1 MNRSLY
7 SGVSGMKAHQT
18 RMDVIGN
25 NIANVNTYGF
35 KASRVTFSD
44 IYYQTVMA
52 GSEGTSTS
60 GGTNS
65 GGIGYGTSVGSIDLL
80 MGQSSFTMT
89 DSTLDLAIDGEGFLQ
104 VQDADGNKY
113 YTRAGALSFD
123 SAGNLVDSSGNFVL
137 GINGDPLG
145 QTSEGNSLIQLSLP
159 SVAAAHSTGTE
170 MINSK
175 KFTLTT
181 SNTSDAGNI
190 SMQIIQGSNMTDGVK
205 ATADVGTNGIVIT
218 LNPTETFMSIND
230 LNLEINKAIDTF
242 MESNVGAKHPAGE
255 FTLKL
260 ENGEWPKEGITG
272 EEICSTDYTL
282 QDGTID
288 WPAGNIG
295 GGFSFEG
302 TTGSGF
308 GSKFTGTAAGG
319 AAGGTGDDDEDAE
332 EEYSLTV
339 FSITYNQA
347 DKKFT
352 VTATMGGET
361 YTGEITENKTEVGTM
376 KLNNSSNANDYVIF
390 ERPSY
395 NTIMSEMLSA
405 AESDTTISTDP
416 IKDAE
421 GNEIGQKLNDGA
433 IWNPITFNT
442 DSPIAVTPA
451 EESKCLGLSSTKFV
465 LGGGTSGGAQGIE
478 SLTGVAIGA
487 DGTIVATHPQLGE
500 VVVGQI
506 CLVTFANPEGL
517 VQSSG
522 TYFTEGANSGQMNYC
537 QPGKGGSGQLV
548 SGSLELSNV
557 DLSREFSDMI
567 TTQRGYQACSRLIT
581 VSDTMLEELVNLKR

>member
-44 IYYQTVMA
+44 VYYQTVRSGSA
-52 GSEGTSTS
+52 GSSTS
-60 GGTNS
+60 GGTNP

-89 DSTLDLAIDGEGFLQ
+89 DSSLDLAIDGEGFLQ

-159 SVAAAHSTGTE
+159 SVAASKSTGSQT
-170 MINSK
+170 INSK

-181 SNTSDAGNI
+181 SNTTDDGNI
-190 SMQIIQGSNMTDGVK
+190 SMQIIQGSGMTDGVK
-205 ATADVGTNGIVIT
+205 AVAEVGTNGIVIT
-218 LNPTETFMSIND
+218 LNPTEEFGSIDDLNSAIND
-230 LNLEINKAIDTF
+230 AIDTY
-242 MESNVGAKHPAGE
+242 MEANVGSKHPAGT
-255 FTLKL
+255 FTLSM
-260 ENGEWPKEGITG
+260 NPTDGNWPRTG
-272 EEICSTDYTL
+272 EDLCSTDYTL
-282 QDGTID
+282 RDGTVD
-288 WPAGNIG
+288 WPNTLIG
-295 GGFSFEG
+295 GGFDFEG

-308 GSKFTGTAAGG
+308 KPADDAQLTAFTIEYDDTNKAFKITATIGG
-319 AAGGTGDDDEDAE
+319 
-332 EEYSLTV
+332 EEY
-339 FSITYNQA
+339 
-347 DKKFT
+347 
-352 VTATMGGET
+352 
-361 YTGEITENKTEVGTM
+361 TGAISESKTEVGTM
-376 KLNNSSNANDYVIF
+376 KLTKDGAADSNDYIVL
-390 ERPSY
+390 ERPAY
-395 NTIMSEMLSA
+395 
-405 AESDTTISTDP
+405 ST
-416 IKDAE
+416 IKDAMIDAKNGSKDGTDDVSITD
-421 GNEIGQKLNDGA
+421 GNLDNGSKWDPFASASINLG
-433 IWNPITFNT
+433 T
-442 DSPIAVTPA
+442 DSLDVTPA
-451 EESKCLGLSSTKFV
+451 KESNCLGLSSTKFV
-465 LGGGTSGGAQGIE
+465 LKDGTAGGAQGIE

-500 VVVGQI
+500 IVVGQI

-522 TYFTEGANSGQMNYC
+522 TYFTEGANSGVINYC

-557 DLSREFSDMI
+557 DLSKEFSDMI

>member
-44 IYYQTVMA
+44 IYYQTVRS

-145 QTSEGNSLIQLSLP
+145 QTSEGNSLIQLTLP
-159 SVAAAHSTGTE
+159 SVAASRSEADE

-175 KFTLTT
+175 KFVITT
-181 SNTSDAGNI
+181 SNTSDSGNI
-190 SMQIIQGSNMTDGVK
+190 SMQIVQGSNMTDGVK
-205 ATADVGTNGIVIT
+205 AVAEVGTNGIVIT
-218 LNPTETFMSIND
+218 LNPTETFTTLSDLNQAIND
-230 LNLEINKAIDTF
+230 AIDTY
-242 MESNVGAKHPAGE
+242 MEANVGASHPAGTFE
-255 FTLKL
+255 ITMPNASVEEVFGADGL
-260 ENGEWPKEGITG
+260 TG
-272 EEICSTDYTL
+272 EQICSTDYTL
-282 QDGTID
+282 QDGTIA
-288 WPAGNIG
+288 WPSGNIA

-308 GSKFTGTAAGG
+308 GKSFADPANAYLTEFTI
-319 AAGGTGDDDEDAE
+319 D
-332 EEYSLTV
+332 YSD
-339 FSITYNQA
+339 N
-347 DKKFT
+347 KFT
-352 VTATMGGET
+352 VNATIGGQH
-361 YTGEITENKTEVGTM
+361 YTGTISSNKTEVGTM
-376 KLNNSSNANDYVIF
+376 KLTNADNPDATDYVIF

-395 NTIMSEMLSA
+395 DDIKTALKNA
-405 AESDTTISTDP
+405 ANDTATVGDSNADSLYDTATDALTDGTGWEPFKTVGKTLGDGSDPAQT
-416 IKDAE
+416 
-421 GNEIGQKLNDGA
+421 N
-433 IWNPITFNT
+433 
-442 DSPIAVTPA
+442 IAVTRA

-487 DGTIVATHPQLGE
+487 DGTIMATHPQLGE
-500 VVVGQI
+500 VVIGQI

-522 TYFTEGANSGQMNYC
+522 TYFTEGANSGTMNYC
-537 QPGKGGSGQLV
+537 TPGKGGSGQLV

>member
-44 IYYQTVMA
+44 IYYQTVQA

-159 SVAAAHSTGTE
+159 SVAASRSTGEE
-170 MINSK
+170 MINGK

-181 SNTSDAGNI
+181 ANTSDAGNI
-190 SMQIIQGSNMTDGVK
+190 SIQLIQGSGMTDGVK
-205 ATADVGTNGIVIT
+205 ATAEVGTNGIVVTI
-218 LNPTETFMSIND
+218 NPQETFMSMADLNTAIND
-230 LNLEINKAIDTF
+230 AIDSY
-242 MESNVGAKHPAGE
+242 MESNVGASHPAGE
-255 FTLKL
+255 FTLTL
-260 ENGEWPKEGITG
+260 DNAEWPAEGITG
-272 EEICSTDYTL
+272 EQICSTDYTL
-282 QDGTID
+282 QDGTVD
-288 WPAGNIG
+288 WPAGNIA
-295 GGFSFEG
+295 GGFSPEG

-308 GSKFTGTAAGG
+308 GAKFADPDNTTLEAF
-319 AAGGTGDDDEDAE
+319 TVTYDAD
-332 EEYSLTV
+332 T
-339 FSITYNQA
+339 N
-347 DKKFT
+347 KFT
-352 VTATMGGET
+352 VEATIGT
-361 YTGEITENKTEVGTM
+361 IKYTGEITENKTEVGTM
-376 KLNNSSNANDYVIF
+376 KLVNADGGSNSNDYIIF
-390 ERPSY
+390 ERP
-395 NTIMSEMLSA
+395 A
-405 AESDTTISTDP
+405 FST
-416 IKDAE
+416 IKDAMTDAAAAADP
-421 GNEIGQKLNDGA
+421 GGATVDGDGKLEAGTWTPFATAGID
-433 IWNPITFNT
+433 ITADANK
-442 DSPIAVTPA
+442 IAVTPA

-465 LGGGTSGGAQGIE
+465 LGGGTAGGAQGIE

-557 DLSREFSDMI
+557 DLSKEFSDMI